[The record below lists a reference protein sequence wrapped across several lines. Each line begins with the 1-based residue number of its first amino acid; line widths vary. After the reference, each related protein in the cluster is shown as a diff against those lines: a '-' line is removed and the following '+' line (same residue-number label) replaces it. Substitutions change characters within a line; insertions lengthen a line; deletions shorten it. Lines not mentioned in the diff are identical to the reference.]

1 MDLAGR
7 RPDASSIVAIGG
19 EGVPDRA
26 SLVALVSDVERQH
39 GDALLGFVHRLRID
53 DDLAED
59 LVQEA
64 LLRLYDEMLS
74 GTSIEDP
81 RAWIFTVIYRLAM
94 NEHRRRSRWRH
105 LLFRTGAIK
114 SGGANPANAG
124 DPVSVS
130 ERRMVWGEVD
140 RLPERQRAVLYLRYR
155 ADLPFDAIG
164 GVLGITASAARS
176 HATQAIGTLRLRLAG
191 EEGH

>member
-1 MDLAGR
+1 MEVAGR
-7 RPDASSIVAIGG
+7 RPDGSSIVAIGG

-26 SLVALVSDVERQH
+26 SVAALVSDVERQH
-39 GDALLGFVHRLRID
+39 GDALLGFVRRLGID
-53 DDLAED
+53 DGLAED
-59 LVQEA
+59 LAQEA

-81 RAWIFTVIYRLAM
+81 RAWTFTVIYRLAM
-94 NEHRRRSRWRH
+94 NEHRRRRRWLHLFSR
-105 LLFRTGAIK
+105 TDAIT
-114 SGGANPANAG
+114 SGGANPSNAG

-140 RLPERQRAVLYLRYR
+140 LLPQRQRAVLYLRYR

-176 HATQAIGTLRLRLAG
+176 HATQALGTLRLRLAG
-191 EEGH
+191 EEGQ